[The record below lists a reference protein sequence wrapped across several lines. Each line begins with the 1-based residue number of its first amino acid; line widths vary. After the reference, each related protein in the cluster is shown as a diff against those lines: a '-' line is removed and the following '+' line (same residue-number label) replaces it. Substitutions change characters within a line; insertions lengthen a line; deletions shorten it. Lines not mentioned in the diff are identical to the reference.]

1 MTDSN
6 IIDRLNAL
14 LKSDKPKIIADRFK
28 DVSELTEQQIR
39 HFKNAEYAWNLN
51 PNNDEGSY
59 KGMHLGVL
67 LDEKINYVHLVFV
80 SINFINQINGGKRL
94 NNQEKK

>member
-14 LKSDKPKIIADRFK
+14 LKSDKPKIIADRLK
-28 DVSELTEQQIR
+28 DISELTEQKIR
-39 HFKNAEYAWNLN
+39 HFKNAEYAWNLH

-67 LDEKINYVHLVFV
+67 LDEKLNYVHLVFV
-80 SINFINQINGGKRL
+80 SINFINQINGGKY
-94 NNQEKK
+94 

>member
-6 IIDRLNAL
+6 IIDRVNAL
-14 LKSDKPKIIADRFK
+14 LKSDKPKIIAGRFK

-39 HFKNAEYAWNLN
+39 HFKNAEYMWYLH
-51 PNNDEGSY
+51 PNNNEGSY

-67 LDEKINYVHLVFV
+67 LDEKLNYVHLVFV
-80 SINFINQINGGKRL
+80 SIDFINQINEGKVL
-94 NNQEKK
+94 K